1 MWEETEFKI
10 QEEIMELFFDQ
21 AIFSRGV
28 IAIEAIMEP
37 STKPSLLFASNA
49 IRIALAQV
57 G

>member
-1 MWEETEFKI
+1 MWGQTEFKI
-10 QEEIMELFFDQ
+10 HEEIMELFFDQ

-28 IAIEAIMEP
+28 ISIEIFMEP
-37 STKPSLLFASNA
+37 STKPSLLFTSNA

>member
-1 MWEETEFKI
+1 MWGETEFKI
-10 QEEIMELFFDQ
+10 HEEIMELFFDQ

-28 IAIEAIMEP
+28 IAIEAVMEP

-49 IRIALAQV
+49 VRIDLAQV